1 MSEVLQEA
9 RRPSALNGELPFA
22 IQLELEIRDP
32 DLIAELEKHPEGS
45 ERDEFAIEALKIGV
59 LALRRAST
67 AFDGEFIQ
75 RETSRL
81 LDTLRQQL
89 DDHSKSAHE
98 RLNHSLK
105 EYFDPQD
112 GRFSQRVQSLT
123 AADGDLA
130 RLLAGSLDG
139 EDSRLAKT
147 LLSHVGTNS
156 PLMKQLSPDQS
167 QGLLAVLRTN
177 VETQLGQ
184 QRERLLKEFSLDN
197 ADGALSRLVKELTSK
212 HGDLS
217 KDLQGKIDVV
227 VKEFSLDEENSA
239 LSRLVQNVD
248 RAQRTITSEFSLDN
262 ERSAL
267 RRLKM
272 ELTTIL
278 EAHVKTNAE
287 FQEEVKVALGK
298 LVTRREEEARST
310 RHGAT
315 FENAVFDFVEQ
326 HSQRRGDT
334 AESTGATTGLIKN
347 CKVGD
352 AVIHLGPDCAA
363 AGARIV
369 VEAKEEQRYTLRMAQ
384 EEIEQA
390 RKNRNAQQGLFVF
403 SRVSAPTMEP
413 LARFGADVIVVWDAE
428 DPQTDAYL
436 RAGIEI
442 SRALC
447 LRSGQEASRQQI
459 DFEPIDRA
467 VLDIEKR
474 VQTLDAVRKSA
485 ESIKSSSDSIL
496 ERVRIDRDVLEKQ
509 VGVLRTAMGH
519 VKEALGR
526 SAESGGEA
534 S

>member
-1 MSEVLQEA
+1 MSETLQEA
-9 RRPSALNGELPFA
+9 RSRASRNGEFSFG
-22 IQLELEIRDP
+22 IQLELYVDDRDVV
-32 DLIAELEKHPEGS
+32 AELEKHSEGP

-75 RETSRL
+75 RETTRL
-81 LDTLRQQL
+81 LESLRQQL
-89 DDHSKSAHE
+89 DDHSRSSHE

-130 RLLAGSLDG
+130 RLLSGCLDG
-139 EDSRLAKT
+139 DDSRLSKT
-147 LLSHVGTNS
+147 LLSHVGANS

-184 QRERLLKEFSLDN
+184 QRERILREFSLDN
-197 ADGALSRLVKELTSK
+197 AEGALCRLVKELTSK

-248 RAQRTITSEFSLDN
+248 RAQRTITNEFSLDN

-267 RRLKM
+267 RRMKN

-278 EAHVKTNAE
+278 ESHVKTNAE
-287 FQEEVKVALGK
+287 FQEDVKVALGK

-315 FENAVFDFVEQ
+315 FENAVFGFIEQ
-326 HSQRRGDT
+326 HAQRRGDI
-334 AESTGATTGLIKN
+334 AENTGATTGLIKN
-347 CKVGD
+347 CKIGD

-369 VEAKEEQRYTLRMAQ
+369 IEAKEEQRYTLRMAQ

-413 LARFGADVIVVWDAE
+413 LTRLGNDVFVTWDAE

-447 LRSGQEASRQQI
+447 LRCSQDAARQQI
-459 DFEPIDRA
+459 DFQPLDRA
-467 VLDIEKR
+467 VLAIEKAAQNLE
-474 VQTLDAVRKSA
+474 VIRKSA
-485 ESIKSSSDSIL
+485 DAIRSSSERIL
-496 ERVRIDRDVLEKQ
+496 DRVRIDQTEFVRQISILNDEIGGIKHF
-509 VGVLRTAMGH
+509 MGT
-519 VKEALGR
+519 ES
-526 SAESGGEA
+526 SAEGG